1 MKALSWMRARPKT
14 LASAAGVTAGVI
26 ALTTMALTY
35 EGFPTTKV
43 DLNDGGVW
51 ITKTSS
57 LLVGHFNHEST
68 VLDGGL
74 RTTSESYDIL
84 QDAANVLVV
93 DTTASTVTA
102 IDPARV
108 ALGDSTV
115 IPGSAKVA
123 LGKDTAAILDE
134 KSGDLWVMP
143 VQGLASFEIEAE
155 EPLIELG
162 KDSDVAVASDGT
174 VFGLSGE
181 RGEVVTVPV
190 DNEGSPGEPS
200 AASIGELDVSERPT
214 ITAVG
219 RTPVVLDAAAGVV
232 TTPGGF
238 RTEIDGAA
246 DAVLQQASAE
256 SDAVAVATPT
266 ALLRVPLDGGE
277 TTSTEA
283 GASGT
288 AAAPVWLRGCTYGAW
303 AGSATF
309 IRECPGD
316 ANDVKAPIDGAEN
329 SASLTFRVNRDVI
342 ILNDAVGGAAW
353 MANESL
359 QRVDNWNDLD
369 ASGG

>member
-14 LASAAGVTAGVI
+14 LASAAGVTVGVV
-26 ALTTMALTY
+26 ALTTMAFTY
-35 EGFPTTKV
+35 DGFPTTKV

-74 RTTSESYDIL
+74 RTTGENFDIL
-84 QDAANVLVV
+84 QDETNILVTDV
-93 DTTASTVTA
+93 SASTVTS

-108 ALGDSTV
+108 TLGDSAR
-115 IPGSAKVA
+115 IPTSAKVA
-123 LGKDTAAILDE
+123 LGHQTAAILDQ
-134 KSGDLWVMP
+134 KSGDLWVLP
-143 VQGLASFEIEAE
+143 VKGIAGFKIEATD
-155 EPLIELG
+155 PVAELG
-162 KDSDVAVASDGT
+162 PNADVAVAEDGT
-174 VFGLSGE
+174 VFGLSSE

-190 DNEGSPGEPS
+190 DNEGEALDPS
-200 AASIGELDVSERPT
+200 AASVGEIDDSEAPH

-238 RTEIDGAA
+238 RTEIRDAA
-246 DAVLQQASAE
+246 DAVLQPSSATN
-256 SDAVAVATPT
+256 DAVALATKS
-266 ALLRVPLDGGE
+266 ALITVPLDGGE
-277 TTSTEA
+277 AVVKDVGGDGSP
-283 GASGT
+283 
-288 AAAPVWLRGCTYGAW
+288 AAPVSLRGCTYAAW

-309 IRECPGD
+309 LRECPGE
-316 ANDVKAPIDGAEN
+316 ANDVNERIEGAEQ
-329 SASLTFRVNRDVI
+329 SQSLTFRVNRDVI

-359 QRVDNWNDLD
+359 
-369 ASGG
+369 